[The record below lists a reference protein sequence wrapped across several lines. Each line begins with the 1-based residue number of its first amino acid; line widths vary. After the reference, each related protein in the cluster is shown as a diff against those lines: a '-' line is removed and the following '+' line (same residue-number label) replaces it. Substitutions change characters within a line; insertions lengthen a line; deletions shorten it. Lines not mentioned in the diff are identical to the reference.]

1 MSKKKKIAK
10 AVLILISV
18 LASAAKAAEAA
29 DAADKAGAF
38 DLAPV
43 VELDDE

>member
-10 AVLILISV
+10 AILVLISV

-29 DAADKAGAF
+29 DKAGN
-38 DLAPV
+38 LTSRR
-43 VELDDE
+43 